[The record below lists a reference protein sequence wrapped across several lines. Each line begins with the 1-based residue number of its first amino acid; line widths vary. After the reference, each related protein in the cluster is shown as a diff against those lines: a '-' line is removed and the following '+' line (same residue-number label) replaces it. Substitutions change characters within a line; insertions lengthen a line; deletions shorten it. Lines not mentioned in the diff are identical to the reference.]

1 MKKNNKL
8 VFSNPE
14 FIDTI
19 GGEIPT
25 IPGTGSGGLT
35 WQSIG
40 DGLYAVTMP
49 DGSRVIVDK
58 FGTIVE

>member
-1 MKKNNKL
+1 MKKNTKL

-14 FIDTI
+14 FIDNI
-19 GGEIPT
+19 GEIPT

-49 DGSRVIVDK
+49 DGSVVIVDK